1 MHLNTKPSESNK
13 NYTMNVWVFFFFFLE
28 GGFCFSCTSEGKGRL
43 LSFFK
48 LINLRTVFFL
58 FLFLYPLLFLMLPLS
73 KFRLDVGTV
82 VLVIVREGV
91 L

>member
-1 MHLNTKPSESNK
+1 
-13 NYTMNVWVFFFFFLE
+13 MNVWVFFFFF
-28 GGFCFSCTSEGKGRL
+28 GGVDFAFHALQKGRGRL

-73 KFRLDVGTV
+73 RFRLNVGTV
-82 VLVIVREGV
+82 VLVLVGEGV